1 MIKEFRIFN
10 AYSWEIRG
18 IVYFSI
24 FANNETN
31 FWRIQYIIISNVL
44 TRKNELI
51 LLNYF
56 SKIFQSIN
64 RVISQTKT

>member
-10 AYSWEIRG
+10 TYSCEIRG

-31 FWRIQYIIISNVL
+31 SNIQ
-44 TRKNELI
+44 
-51 LLNYF
+51 
-56 SKIFQSIN
+56 
-64 RVISQTKT
+64 